1 MGGGGGAVVISLR
14 TKKTFTWSSSSG
26 SIISQRDFEQ
36 VTAQSRTEF
45 HFVPVAIFTINLVA
59 EESSSQVLAIMHL
72 KGFQTN
78 LLVEFDGRH
87 ERTYFFKNLG

>member
-59 EESSSQVLAIMHL
+59 ESSSQVLAIMHL

-87 ERTYFFKNLG
+87 ERKRIFF

>member
-14 TKKTFTWSSSSG
+14 TKKTFTWSSSSSG

-59 EESSSQVLAIMHL
+59 ESSSQVLAIMHL

-87 ERTYFFKNLG
+87 ERTYIFLNLG